1 MALSTPPARRCCGNP
16 VAGSGSA
23 ERLRPG
29 AGGGRFL
36 LGLVAATVV
45 AFGVLVVLD
54 GPSALRTFW
63 TRTFGWQLDRPSP
76 FSVWDWGDYPGFPDL
91 AVQQKVLKA
100 GLVLFAVGLYFV
112 PRRLDPV
119 RAAAFAGALLIGFQ
133 IVLTH
138 WFYLYIP
145 WFMPCVAVAL
155 YAGRPGLAP
164 ERVTAPVPLGVA
176 VERRDRV
183 PGPLARR
190 LPA

>member
-1 MALSTPPARRCCGNP
+1 MP
-16 VAGSGSA
+16 
-23 ERLRPG
+23 
-29 AGGGRFL
+29 
-36 LGLVAATVV
+36 
-45 AFGVLVVLD
+45 
-54 GPSALRTFW
+54 
-63 TRTFGWQLDRPSP
+63 
-76 FSVWDWGDYPGFPDL
+76 
-91 AVQQKVLKA
+91 QKVLKA

-112 PRRLDPV
+112 PRRLDAV
-119 RAAAFAGALLIGFQ
+119 RAAAFTGALLVGFQ
-133 IVLTH
+133 LVLTH

>member
-1 MALSTPPARRCCGNP
+1 M
-16 VAGSGSA
+16 
-23 ERLRPG
+23 
-29 AGGGRFL
+29 F
-36 LGLVAATVV
+36 AA
-45 AFGVLVVLD
+45 
-54 GPSALRTFW
+54 
-63 TRTFGWQLDRPSP
+63 
-76 FSVWDWGDYPGFPDL
+76 
-91 AVQQKVLKA
+91 
-100 GLVLFAVGLYFV
+100 GLYFV
-112 PRRLDPV
+112 PRRLDAV

-133 IVLTH
+133 LVLTH

-164 ERVTAPVPLGVA
+164 ERVIARVPLGVA